1 MNAKNK
7 FILKQVLWSSSLLL
21 FVLALYGI
29 MGYAADGSF
38 SLLNFPWFVTA
49 FVVFDLIG
57 IFYNLSRLKKM
68 GIDMNLSENHN
79 GTLTKNIKV
88 DLPKEKIL
96 DLLKQ
101 NVWKFKT
108 ESKTE
113 TTEGTL
119 VTMKYYRLIW
129 NEKLEI
135 LIKEKNISE
144 SVVKITAGYKNHHK
158 LMSAHSSWNSAIRH
172 IAYFERELQKR
183 EHLHTD
189 VNPPFISAN

>member
-1 MNAKNK
+1 MTKPL
-7 FILKQVLWSSSLLL
+7 FILREIFWTNLILIVMMLS
-21 FVLALYGI
+21 LALWEYS
-29 MGYAADGSF
+29 MDDHFALAD
-38 SLLNFPWFVTA
+38 FPWFLTA
-49 FVVFDLIG
+49 FIVVDIASF
-57 IFYNLSRLKKM
+57 FYNLYRLKKM
-68 GIDMNLSENHN
+68 GIDIGLPENQNGSLS
-79 GTLTKNIKV
+79 KKV
-88 DLPKEKIL
+88 SLDLPAQKVL

-158 LMSAHSSWNSAIRH
+158 LMSAHSSWNSAIWH

>member
-79 GTLTKNIKV
+79 GTLTKNITV

-113 TTEGTL
+113 TTGGAL
-119 VTMKYYRLIW
+119 LTMKYYRLIW

-135 LIKEKNISE
+135 LVVENNPNE
-144 SVVKITAGYKNHHK
+144 SLVKITAGYKK
-158 LMSAHSSWNSAIRH
+158 LPLLLSAHNVWSNAIRH
-172 IAYFERELQKR
+172 INYFDRELSKR
-183 EHLHTD
+183 QDLH
-189 VNPPFISAN
+189 SAIASAF

>member
-1 MNAKNK
+1 MTKPL
-7 FILKQVLWSSSLLL
+7 FILREIFWTNLILIVMMLS
-21 FVLALYGI
+21 LALWEYS
-29 MGYAADGSF
+29 MDDHFALAD
-38 SLLNFPWFVTA
+38 FPWFLTA
-49 FVVFDLIG
+49 FIVVDIASF
-57 IFYNLSRLKKM
+57 FYNLYRLKKM
-68 GIDMNLSENHN
+68 GIDIGLLENQNGSLS
-79 GTLTKNIKV
+79 KKV
-88 DLPKEKIL
+88 SLDLPAQKVL

-144 SVVKITAGYKNHHK
+144 SVVKITAGYKNRHK

-189 VNPPFISAN
+189 VNPPFISAT